1 MIMKIMVRK
10 LHVLR
15 HIVMCALIMLNILIN
30 TSTVYAGNKDTTPKL
45 VSTTSPLGY
54 LNNMV
59 NGSGEVSEQMKK
71 AGNTAVGM
79 SAEIYLMI
87 RTVIFIMIMVFS
99 IVGIIKIGIP
109 GRKMRDEGKETIYKA
124 GFALLCF
131 GAMSGFIGM
140 LWSIASSILI

>member
-1 MIMKIMVRK
+1 
-10 LHVLR
+10 
-15 HIVMCALIMLNILIN
+15 MCALIMLNILID
-30 TSTVYAGNKDTTPKL
+30 TSTVYAGNKDTTPKPT
-45 VSTTSPLGY
+45 STANPIGY

-59 NGSGEVSEQMKK
+59 NGTGKVNDQMKK

-87 RTVIFIMIMVFS
+87 RTVMFIMVLVFS

-109 GRKMRDEGKETIYKA
+109 GRRMRDEGKETIYKA
-124 GFALLCF
+124 GFVLFCF

-140 LWSIASSILI
+140 LWSVVSSILI